1 VTLKKIV
8 TNKKHELDQLRNS
21 QHPVRSERIRTR
33 KANAGQRLSL
43 IIAAMDSDSDKE
55 DNSEAQA
62 QGDIE
67 DLDSGTEASA
77 AESEE
82 DSLWILY
89 RTVKSQKNSL
99 NQRISEP
106 FLRLPSRR

>member
-1 VTLKKIV
+1 M
-8 TNKKHELDQLRNS
+8 
-21 QHPVRSERIRTR
+21 RSERIRTR

-43 IIAAMDSDSDKE
+43 IIAAMDSDSEKE
-55 DNSEAQA
+55 DSSEVQA
-62 QGDIE
+62 QGDME
-67 DLDSGTEASA
+67 DLDSGNEASA
-77 AESEE
+77 AESED

-106 FLRLPSRR
+106 FLRLPSRRYILGIL